1 VNDQQN
7 NEDKVVELHPIENK
21 DSSIDDF
28 EWSHYVAQL
37 KKHEAERLSTNER
50 NEYWRKHNEN

>member
-50 NEYWRKHNEN
+50 N

>member
-1 VNDQQN
+1 VRKYEERKEEIND
-7 NEDKVVELHPIENK
+7 
-21 DSSIDDF
+21 SIDDQ
-28 EWSHYVAQL
+28 EWAHYVAQL

>member
-1 VNDQQN
+1 MNDQQN
-7 NEDKVVELHPIENK
+7 NEDKVVELHPIENEN
-21 DSSIDDF
+21 SSIDDV